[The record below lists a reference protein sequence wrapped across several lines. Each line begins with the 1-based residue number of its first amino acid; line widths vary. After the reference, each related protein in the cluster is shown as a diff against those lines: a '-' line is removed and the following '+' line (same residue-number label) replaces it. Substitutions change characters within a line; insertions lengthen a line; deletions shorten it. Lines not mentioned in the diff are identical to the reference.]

1 MLKIPQARCQQYM
14 HRELPDVQAGFRK
27 GRGTRDQIAN
37 ICWIIEKASK
47 PVSSVTQSCPTL
59 CDPMN
64 RSTPG
69 TLSITNSRSLPKL
82 MTIESVMPS
91 IHLILCHPLLLLPS
105 IFPSIR
111 NPWTVWKGFHRSA
124 YNYRIHWLWASLVVQ
139 VIKNPVANA
148 GDARDMGSVP
158 GLGSSPRIGNG
169 NSLQYLA

>member
-1 MLKIPQARCQQYM
+1 MYHFLHLSPYIIYESGSITE
-14 HRELPDVQAGFRK
+14 HTLLLPFCKWENLILIQIDNFCVHAGFRK
-27 GRGTRDQIAN
+27 GRRTRYQIAN

-105 IFPSIR
+105 IFPNIR
-111 NPWTVWKGFHRSA
+111 VFSNESA
-124 YNYRIHWLWASLVVQ
+124 LRIRR
-139 VIKNPVANA
+139 P
-148 GDARDMGSVP
+148 
-158 GLGSSPRIGNG
+158 
-169 NSLQYLA
+169 

>member
-1 MLKIPQARCQQYM
+1 MYHFLHLSPYIIYESSSITEHTLLLLFCKWENLILIQIDNFCV
-14 HRELPDVQAGFRK
+14 HAGFRK
-27 GRGTRDQIAN
+27 GRRTRDQIAN

-105 IFPSIR
+105 IFPNIR
-111 NPWTVWKGFHRSA
+111 VFSNESA
-124 YNYRIHWLWASLVVQ
+124 LRIRW
-139 VIKNPVANA
+139 P
-148 GDARDMGSVP
+148 
-158 GLGSSPRIGNG
+158 
-169 NSLQYLA
+169 

>member
-1 MLKIPQARCQQYM
+1 MYHFLHLSPYIIYESSSITE
-14 HRELPDVQAGFRK
+14 HTLLLPFCKWENLILIQIDNFCVHAGFRK
-27 GRGTRDQIAN
+27 GRRTRDQIAN

-105 IFPSIR
+105 IFPNIR
-111 NPWTVWKGFHRSA
+111 VFSNESA
-124 YNYRIHWLWASLVVQ
+124 LRIRR
-139 VIKNPVANA
+139 P
-148 GDARDMGSVP
+148 
-158 GLGSSPRIGNG
+158 
-169 NSLQYLA
+169 